1 MEAKPHLDSRIFKDL
16 GPARVIKSCAARP
29 AIHYC
34 FPQNCG
40 CSSVVEHLLAK
51 EDVAS
56 STLVTRSSLHLKRNV
71 MRRRSPIMYLWQK
84 AAQPHW
90 LKAWEEILQAR
101 FGNALSIISRPER
114 KRVQIEIACTS
125 RSESQRIIQE
135 FGGRAKRLGRDRLKR
150 LLREEKP
157 KPLRI
162 GKRLLVAPSPSKRK
176 ADSFPYSLI
185 VPAGTAFGTGEHT
198 TTAMSLRLLEEVTR
212 RKKPQFVVDLGTG
225 SGILALAASCF
236 GAERVVAVDIDPNAI
251 ATAEA
256 NACLNRIENVD
267 FQLAD
272 VRRWNSARRI
282 DITTAN
288 LFSQLLIQILPKLK
302 RSSCL
307 ILSGVLR
314 TQEKEFVRAL
324 RRHKINSVEVRRRGK
339 WIAVLAKTI

>member
-1 MEAKPHLDSRIFKDL
+1 MKAKFHLDSKIFGHF
-16 GPARVIKSCAARP
+16 GPARVIKGCAARP

-34 FPQNCG
+34 FSQNCG

-56 STLVTRSSLHLKRNV
+56 SSLVTRSSLHLKRNV

-90 LKAWEEILQAR
+90 LKAREEILQAR
-101 FGNALSIISRPER
+101 FSGALSIISRPER
-114 KRVQIEIACTS
+114 KRVQIEIACAS
-125 RSESQRIIQE
+125 RSESQRVIQE
-135 FGGRAKRLGRDRLKR
+135 FGGCAKRLGRDWLKR
-150 LLREEKP
+150 FSREEKP

-162 GKRLLVAPSPSKRK
+162 GRRLVIAPSPSKRE
-176 ADSFPYSLI
+176 AGSFPYSLI
-185 VPAGTAFGTGEHT
+185 VPARAAFGTGEHA

-212 RKKPQFVVDLGTG
+212 RSKPQFVVDLGTG

-236 GAERVVAVDIDPNAI
+236 GAKRVVAVDIDPIAV
-251 ATAEA
+251 ATAQA
-256 NACLNRIENVD
+256 NARLNKIENVD
-267 FQLAD
+267 FQLGD
-272 VRRWNSARRI
+272 VRRWNSAGRI
-282 DITTAN
+282 DIATAN
-288 LFSQLLIQILPKLK
+288 LFSELLIQILPKLK

-314 TQEKEFVRAL
+314 TQEKELVRAL
-324 RRHKINSVEVRRRGK
+324 RRHKINLVEVRRRGK

>member
-1 MEAKPHLDSRIFKDL
+1 MAAEYDLDSKIFEDW
-16 GPARVIKSCAARP
+16 PTRVIKSCAARP

-56 STLVTRSSLHLKRNV
+56 STLVTRSRLHLDCSV
-71 MRRRSPIMYLWQK
+71 ERRRSLIMYLWRK
-84 AAQPHW
+84 AAPPHW
-90 LKAWEEILQAR
+90 LKAREEILQAR
-101 FGNALSIISRPER
+101 FGSALSIISRPER
-114 KRVQIEIACTS
+114 KRVQIEVACTS
-125 RSESQRIIQE
+125 RSESRRVVQE
-135 FGGRAKRLGRDRLKR
+135 FGGRAKRLGRDWLKR
-150 LLREEKP
+150 FSREEKP

-162 GKRLLVAPSPSKRK
+162 GKRLVVTASPSKRE
-176 ADSFPYSLI
+176 ANRFPYSLI
-185 VPAGTAFGTGEHT
+185 VPAGTAFGTGEHA

-212 RKKPQFVVDLGTG
+212 RRKPQFIVDLGTG

-236 GAERVVAVDIDPNAI
+236 GAKRVVAVDIDPIAI
-251 ATAEA
+251 ATAETTA
-256 NACLNRIENVD
+256 RLNKIENVD

-272 VRRWNSARRI
+272 VRSWNSARRI
-282 DITTAN
+282 DIATAN
-288 LFSQLLIQILPKLK
+288 LFSELLIHILPNLK

-324 RRHKINSVEVRRRGK
+324 RRHKINPVEVRRRGK

>member
-56 STLVTRSSLHLKRNV
+56 STLVTRSRLHLDCRVK
-71 MRRRSPIMYLWQK
+71 RRRAPIMYLWQK
-84 AAQPHW
+84 AAQAHW
-90 LKAWEEILQAR
+90 LRELEEILQAR
-101 FGNALSIISRPER
+101 FGGALSIISRPDR

-125 RSESQRIIQE
+125 RKEAQRVIQE
-135 FGGRAKRLGRDRLKR
+135 FGGRAKRLGRDWLKR
-150 LLREEKP
+150 LSGEEKP

-162 GKRLLVAPSPSKRK
+162 GKRLLIVRSLTRREAV
-176 ADSFPYSLI
+176 SFPHSLI
-185 VPAGTAFGTGEHT
+185 VPAGTAFGTGEHA

-212 RKKPQFVVDLGTG
+212 GRKPQFVVDLGTG

-236 GAERVVAVDIDPNAI
+236 GAERVVAVDIDPIAI

-256 NACLNRIENVD
+256 NACLNKIEKVD
-267 FQLAD
+267 FQLGD
-272 VRRWNSARRI
+272 VRRWNLARRI
-282 DITTAN
+282 DIATAN
-288 LFSQLLIQILPKLK
+288 LFSELLIQILPKLK
-302 RSSCL
+302 RSSCV

-324 RRHKINSVEVRRRGK
+324 RRHKIELVEVRRRGR